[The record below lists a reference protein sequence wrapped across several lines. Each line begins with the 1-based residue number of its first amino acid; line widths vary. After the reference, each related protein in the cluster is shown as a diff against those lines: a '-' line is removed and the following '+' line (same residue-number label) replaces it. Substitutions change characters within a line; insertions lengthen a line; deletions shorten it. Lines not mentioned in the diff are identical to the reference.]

1 MIDKKTGLT
10 DKQKRFCE
18 EYVIDWNGARSAR
31 VAGYSGSPKVLSA
44 IAYENLGKPY
54 IQEYI
59 ENIKNNLEQLAGV
72 SALRNLL
79 ELRKIAYSNLS
90 NLKNDWISF
99 KDFADL
105 TDDEKACI
113 QSAEITTLTNEL
125 GEKVTGYKIRLY
137 DKLKALETIN
147 KQMGYNA
154 TEKLDLTSKGNEIEQ
169 NNINFVVS
177 DVKLSEKL
185 TDFIDEVKKGK
196 DSHK

>member
-1 MIDKKTGLT
+1 MVDKKTGLT

-31 VAGYSGSPKVLSA
+31 VAGYKGNDVTLA
-44 IAYENLGKPY
+44 VVANENLNKPY
-54 IQEYI
+54 IREYI
-59 ENIKNNLEQLAGV
+59 DKIKNNLEELAGV

-79 ELRKIAYSNLS
+79 ELRKLAYSNLS

-113 QSAEITTLTNEL
+113 QSAEITTITNEI
-125 GEKVTGYKIRLY
+125 GETITGYKIRLY
-137 DKLKALETIN
+137 DKLKALEMIN

-154 TEKLDLTSKGNEIEQ
+154 TEKVDLTTKGKEIEQ
-169 NNINFVVS
+169 NSLNFVVS
-177 DVKLSEKL
+177 NPNISEKL
-185 TDFIDEVKKGK
+185 SGFIDELKESKKEQ
-196 DSHK
+196 

>member
-18 EYVIDWNGARSAR
+18 EYVIDWNGLRSAR
-31 VAGYSGSPKVLSA
+31 VAGYKGNDQTLGVV
-44 IAYENLGKPY
+44 AYENLNKPKVA
-54 IQEYI
+54 EYI

-185 TDFIDEVKKGK
+185 TDFIDEVKKGSGK
-196 DSHK
+196 

>member
-1 MIDKKTGLT
+1 MVDKKTGLT

-31 VAGYSGSPKVLSA
+31 VAGYKGSSKTLSA

-54 IQEYI
+54 IQDYI
-59 ENIKNNLEQLAGV
+59 ASIKNNLEELAGV

-79 ELRKIAYSNLS
+79 ELRKLAYSNLS
-90 NLKNDWISF
+90 NIKNDWISF

-113 QSAEITTLTNEL
+113 QSAEVTTITNEI
-125 GEKVTGYKIRLY
+125 GETITGYKIRLY
-137 DKLKALETIN
+137 DKLKALEMIN

-154 TEKLDLTSKGNEIEQ
+154 TEKVDLTTKGKEIEQ
-169 NNINFVVS
+169 NNLNFVVS
-177 DVKLSEKL
+177 NPNIGEKLSG
-185 TDFIDEVKKGK
+185 FIDELKESKKE
-196 DSHK
+196 